1 MKKIMHKVMAVISV
15 IAVSIFAG
23 CMSAKHLLEKGDT
36 VSAIEKLAKNLTKK
50 STSQDDADMFVSVY
64 PYAVEERLENPE
76 TVSEVVQGFI
86 ESKNAFSLG
95 VALETVKKSL
105 PGGTFI
111 GEESS
116 VRQAVNQADKAYTR
130 AEDLYR
136 IQKAVRAMPVEIGDP
151 RKGNV
156 YLVEKYSDDF
166 SARYN
171 EASREMSRFV
181 YAIAEAGYPGSGV
194 NEKKKL
200 YDLYEKAAKYDS
212 NIIGDC
218 NLRQASLAY
227 SIGDALVSSSSLQD
241 KKDALDYFKKCDT
254 KKPGYND
261 VKKRILG
268 CNYDIGTYYLDR
280 FESGKSRSDIKEAI
294 YYFGYAKDYKD
305 AVSMKAYCESLLSEL
320 DNPPSQVSQPESSEP
335 TEVRAPEVLVDFG
348 NLVYSESAPMAALT
362 IKVSNADHL
371 LSAGEFK
378 VSKSNTIGSVEIAA
392 NKRAANSSAP
402 MIYVATVSK
411 ITGDGSFTIS
421 VLNQKGGVIETS
433 ETYTISKAKLFA
445 PPILSSGKIVYSKTD
460 SDISV
465 DIVVRN
471 LKKTVTPADIVISQ
485 NTTGGKLTEV
495 SVGTS
500 STGYPTYNAVFEGV
514 TQSGTILLSVLG
526 DDGSFI
532 ATSDGKTSISY
543 TVNFANVYVP
553 PVTVPEKTDS
563 TSSSTEKPS
572 TASSASSSG
581 TTNSSAGKTS
591 TTDNLMKQPL
601 KPAVTFGPLVYSK
614 TEPSVTQTVSIK
626 GLTYVLAEKSFDVS
640 VTGKA
645 GKPIIQIPAVKT
657 KLTETNETVY
667 GITIPNIEGATGF
680 SVVILDPNGKDAVAK
695 HSEKIDSSKVYVP
708 AVPVEVTF
716 GSVTF
721 SKTDYEAT
729 FPVNIKGLDYLLTDS
744 NFVKENQGGL
754 GYTGVTVKTSATK
767 APKTSET
774 VTYTVTVPGGDR
786 KFKMSTKDKS
796 GRVINERY
804 FEFTDSQF
812 PARPWVQYS
821 GVAYSSTSDEV
832 YLGISDNGVFRK
844 GKKSITAADIVI
856 NNNGTGGTVA
866 RVEPYEDYYNVVLT
880 GVKQSG
886 SVSLMVKWSNGN
898 YASTTDNYCD
908 PSLKVKPKRSN
919 TNTLI
924 YSVDSTKVYVAPVA
938 VTPTVTFGSVTFS
951 KTDYEAT
958 FPVNIKGLDYLLT
971 DSNFVKENQGGLGYT
986 GVTVKTSATK
996 APKTSETVTYTVTV
1010 PGGDRKFKMSTKDKS
1025 GRVINERYFEF
1036 TDSQFPARP
1045 WVQYSGVAYSST
1057 SDEVYLGVSDNGV
1070 FRKGKKSIVLS
1081 DITVT
1086 VNGTGGIVT
1095 KVEPYEDYYR
1105 ITLKGVKQSGT
1116 VQLKVKWS
1124 NGNYAATSDSWC
1136 DTSLK
1141 VKPKRA
1147 ETTLVSYQV
1156 DSSKVYVPVA
1166 PRSSYKEVTYS
1177 ATANE
1182 IYLQFGVA
1190 GVKKAISFADISI
1203 ASNNTNGQASKI
1215 ESVVQKAKSDVALY
1229 NLILKNVEQSGVVEI
1244 RVKGDDGNFLLA
1256 DEWAESSV
1264 MNPTA
1269 KSAVKSTGRKDISI
1283 IHYEIDAKKVYAP
1296 RTVTFGSVTYSKTE
1310 SVATFPFTVKG
1321 LAYIL
1326 GTSNFNLKAISGSGI
1341 DGVTINANSTQTPKL
1356 SDSVT
1361 YTVTVPGGDRK
1372 FDLVIKDNNA
1382 KEISTR
1388 HFEFSASQFY
1398 QPPRFEYLK
1407 DVTYEDNSPIVTA
1420 HVYISGV
1427 NKVLNGKDMSSV
1439 EVNSGTASAEIL
1451 YVARGTGA
1459 ESNHYE
1465 IGLTNFFCSSSSGS
1479 VYLRVKGDD
1488 GKYLK
1493 VTKYATAKHP
1503 TDLTLLPVTID
1514 SSKMKLKPTASFYS
1528 ISQDDIKASSVT
1540 FKLAV
1545 WGVNYLLTDSNFVRE
1560 LTGTVG
1566 NVSISTARKTA
1577 PKVTERVEYTVNVT
1591 GLSKRNDGTL
1601 TIKAKDKSGNIIG
1614 ERFYYFDP
1622 SKLTDEQQDKGE
1634 LLRLQKENAL
1644 KGYLLQSDSLKSAL
1658 DKNSSKT
1665 FLKDKNIGAD
1675 VLKVDTSK
1683 AVIDSKLSD
1692 KLKK

>member
-111 GEESS
+111 GDENS

-166 SARYN
+166 FAGYN

-194 NEKKKL
+194 NENKKL
-200 YDLYEKAAKYDS
+200 YDLYEKASKYDS

-227 SIGDALVSSSSLQD
+227 SIGDALASSSSLQD

-261 VKKRILG
+261 VKNRILG

-294 YYFGYAKDYKD
+294 SYFGYAKDYKD

-320 DNPPSQVSQPESSEP
+320 DNPPKQIVEETTDVTVETVVPKV
-335 TEVRAPEVLVDFG
+335 TVDFG

-433 ETYTISKAKLFA
+433 EPYTISKAKLFA
-445 PPILSSGKIVYSKTD
+445 PPVLSSGKIVYSKTD

-471 LKKTVTPADIVISQ
+471 LKKTVTLADVVISQ

-514 TQSGTILLSVLG
+514 TQSGTISLSVLG

-729 FPVNIKGLDYLLTDS
+729 FPVNIKGLDYLLTD
-744 NFVKENQGGL
+744 G
-754 GYTGVTVKTSATK
+754 
-767 APKTSET
+767 
-774 VTYTVTVPGGDR
+774 
-786 KFKMSTKDKS
+786 
-796 GRVINERY
+796 
-804 FEFTDSQF
+804 
-812 PARPWVQYS
+812 
-821 GVAYSSTSDEV
+821 
-832 YLGISDNGVFRK
+832 
-844 GKKSITAADIVI
+844 
-856 NNNGTGGTVA
+856 
-866 RVEPYEDYYNVVLT
+866 
-880 GVKQSG
+880 
-886 SVSLMVKWSNGN
+886 
-898 YASTTDNYCD
+898 
-908 PSLKVKPKRSN
+908 
-919 TNTLI
+919 
-924 YSVDSTKVYVAPVA
+924 
-938 VTPTVTFGSVTFS
+938 
-951 KTDYEAT
+951 
-958 FPVNIKGLDYLLT
+958 
-971 DSNFVKENQGGLGYT
+971 NFVKENQGGLGYT

-1086 VNGTGGIVT
+1086 VNGTGGTVT

-1166 PRSSYKEVTYS
+1166 PRSSYKGVTYS

-1190 GVKKAISFADISI
+1190 GVKKTISFADISI
-1203 ASNNTNGQASKI
+1203 TSNNTNGQASKI

-1269 KSAVKSTGRKDISI
+1269 KSAVKSTGRKDTSI

-1439 EVNSGTASAEIL
+1439 EINSGTASAEIL

-1465 IGLTNFFCSSSSGS
+1465 IGLTNFSCSSSSGS

-1514 SSKMKLKPTASFYS
+1514 SLKMKLKPTASFYS
-1528 ISQDDIKASSVT
+1528 ISNDDIKTSSVT

-1644 KGYLLQSDSLKSAL
+1644 KGYLLQSDSLKSTL

-1665 FLKDKNIGAD
+1665 ILTDKILKSD

-1683 AVIDSKLSD
+1683 AVIDSNLSD

>member
-15 IAVSIFAG
+15 IAVSIFAS

-227 SIGDALVSSSSLQD
+227 SIGDALASSSSLQD

-514 TQSGTILLSVLG
+514 TQSGTISLSVLG

-754 GYTGVTVKTSATK
+754 GYTGVTVKTT
-767 APKTSET
+767 
-774 VTYTVTVPGGDR
+774 
-786 KFKMSTKDKS
+786 
-796 GRVINERY
+796 
-804 FEFTDSQF
+804 
-812 PARPWVQYS
+812 
-821 GVAYSSTSDEV
+821 
-832 YLGISDNGVFRK
+832 
-844 GKKSITAADIVI
+844 
-856 NNNGTGGTVA
+856 
-866 RVEPYEDYYNVVLT
+866 
-880 GVKQSG
+880 
-886 SVSLMVKWSNGN
+886 
-898 YASTTDNYCD
+898 
-908 PSLKVKPKRSN
+908 
-919 TNTLI
+919 
-924 YSVDSTKVYVAPVA
+924 
-938 VTPTVTFGSVTFS
+938 
-951 KTDYEAT
+951 
-958 FPVNIKGLDYLLT
+958 
-971 DSNFVKENQGGLGYT
+971 
-986 GVTVKTSATK
+986 ATK